1 MCDFLKDVYVP
12 KEKNLEF
19 SLTPE
24 GYNYYIDLFVIPDQ
38 AFSNVDDKKKE
49 NIQGIKNDKLLI

>member
-38 AFSNVDDKKKE
+38 AFSNVDDKKKKTFKE
-49 NIQGIKNDKLLI
+49 